1 VLPQAG
7 LKSREE
13 TPTEG
18 NDSGPGGWEGVAT
31 AWAEHKTIAINGSI
45 ERRESSDTQR
55 DGGAHTKVYGAP
67 LSAPMA
73 TKLYG
78 F

>member
-18 NDSGPGGWEGVAT
+18 NDSGPGGWGRGRYRMVCN
-31 AWAEHKTIAINGSI
+31 KTIAINGSI
-45 ERRESSDTQR
+45 ERRVSSDTQR
-55 DGGAHTKVYGAP
+55 DGGTHTRVYGAP
-67 LSAPMA
+67 PSAPMA
-73 TKLYG
+73 TKPCG